1 MPRYTLRDAGDD
13 LAAVLLA
20 CAVLYAINWLEPATA
35 AAVLVAVAVGSRARR
50 EDRASRP
57 QSRP

>member
-1 MPRYTLRDAGDD
+1 MSRYTLRDAGDG

-50 EDRASRP
+50 EDRASRL